1 MHPHHHEESG
11 RGVCLCEAFQPNV
24 HRVLRAGLLCK
35 GAAPIRDPNKRV
47 LPGVHAHVHH
57 GSGTGVL
64 LVDRIS
70 SRGAHGK
77 PPDAGH
83 SGALRDTPA
92 RPGLPPGHSGALKSA
107 GAGALRS
114 HSDPRSDV
122 KRRPGPGPG
131 PVRPPGF
138 CSVLLNLKC
147 IARIASFDS

>member
-70 SRGAHGK
+70 SRGAQGK
-77 PPDAGH
+77 PPDACEGGTPEGTPRGTPGDTPGGGRSGGH
-83 SGALRDTPA
+83 SGGGTPGGT
-92 RPGLPPGHSGALKSA
+92 PG
-107 GAGALRS
+107 GALRRARRAALREGGGAASQHRARFPS
-114 HSDPRSDV
+114 HQ
-122 KRRPGPGPG
+122 
-131 PVRPPGF
+131 
-138 CSVLLNLKC
+138 
-147 IARIASFDS
+147 